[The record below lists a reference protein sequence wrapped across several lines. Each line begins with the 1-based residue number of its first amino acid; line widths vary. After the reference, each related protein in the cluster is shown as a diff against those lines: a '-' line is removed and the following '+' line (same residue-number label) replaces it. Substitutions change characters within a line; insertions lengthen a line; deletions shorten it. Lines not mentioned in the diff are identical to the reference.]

1 MIDRNK
7 MKLKKSVHVL
17 GIRNV
22 NDSTYVL
29 KFDRNNREFI
39 PGQHV
44 ILGIMGENN
53 AREYSVY
60 SGEQDDFF
68 EILVKEVKEGDV
80 SKRLKLLKPGVELE
94 MNGPLGFFT
103 LDNKS
108 IASKKHVFI
117 ATGTGIAP
125 FRSFVKSYPDLDYN
139 ILHGVR
145 YGSEAYDHDVYDPK
159 RIKLCTSGD
168 RSGDFKGRVTDL
180 LRQSKVDT
188 NAEYYLCG
196 NVNMIHDAF
205 DILKEKGVPADQ
217 MHAEVY
223 F

>member
-1 MIDRNK
+1 
-7 MKLKKSVHVL
+7 MKKTVQVKGV
-17 GIRNV
+17 RMV
-22 NDSTYVL
+22 NNSTYVL
-29 KFDRNNREFI
+29 RFDRNDRDFL

-44 ILGIMGENN
+44 ILGILGENN

-60 SGEQDDFF
+60 SGEQDDYF

-80 SKRLKLLKPGVELE
+80 SKRLKLLKPGTELE
-94 MNGPLGFFT
+94 INGPLGFFT
-103 LDNKS
+103 LDPKS
-108 IASKKHVFI
+108 IKTKKHVFI

-125 FRSFVKSYPDLDYN
+125 FRSFVKSYPDLDYT

-145 YGSEAYDHDVYDPK
+145 YADEAYDHDFYDPK
-159 RIKLCTSGD
+159 RIKLCTTGD
-168 RSGDFKGRVTDL
+168 KSGDFVGRVTDY
-180 LRQSKVDT
+180 LRQTKIDNT
-188 NAEYYLCG
+188 ADFYLCG

>member
-1 MIDRNK
+1 MT
-7 MKLKKSVHVL
+7 MKKSVHVL
-17 GIRNV
+17 GIRSI

-29 KFDRNNREFI
+29 KFDRNGRDFI

-60 SGEQDDFF
+60 SSDKDEYF

-80 SKRLKLLKPGVELE
+80 SKRLKLLKPGAELE
-94 MNGPLGFFT
+94 MSGPLGFFT
-103 LDNKS
+103 LDPES
-108 IASKKHVFI
+108 LSAKKHVFV

-125 FRSFVKSYPDLDYN
+125 FRSFVRSYPGIDYN

-145 YGSEAYDHDVYDPK
+145 YGNEAYDHDAYDAR
-159 RIKLCTSGD
+159 RIKLCTTGD
-168 RSGDFKGRVTDL
+168 KSGDFTGRVTDY
-180 LRQSKVDT
+180 LRQNKMDT

-196 NVNMIHDAF
+196 NVNMIHEAF